1 MSTSSL
7 GVSNTSL
14 RSTSLGCSSPS
25 SSITTSLRIS
35 SRHDFPFRRL
45 RINLAATSS
54 PVSLWM
60 HFFTTANFPL
70 RKKKKYVTKNSET
83 TNKLFTEIENNKIS
97 SNILEQWHFDDVDT
111 FLNNYINMIN
121 EECWCFYHCFLCS
134 QLYWIVKI
142 LTESTA

>member
-60 HFFTTANFPL
+60 HFLTTANFPL
-70 RKKKKYVTKNSET
+70 RKKKKSQIQKIQKQQINFPLKLRITKY
-83 TNKLFTEIENNKIS
+83 
-97 SNILEQWHFDDVDT
+97 QVT
-111 FLNNYINMIN
+111 FLNNDILIMLIHSR
-121 EECWCFYHCFLCS
+121 CFFEHTRKGH
-134 QLYWIVKI
+134 VH
-142 LTESTA
+142 